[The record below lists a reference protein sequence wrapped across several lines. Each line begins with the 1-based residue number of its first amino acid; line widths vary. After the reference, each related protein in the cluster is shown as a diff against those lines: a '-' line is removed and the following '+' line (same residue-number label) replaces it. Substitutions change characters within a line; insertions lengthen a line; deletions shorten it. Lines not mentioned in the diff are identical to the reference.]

1 MRLKPTSIS
10 KFMLISLFVDF
21 LPMPEY
27 VGYLVV
33 NWACNEMDG
42 IEQGAALKGVDVGPG
57 GVIIL

>member
-1 MRLKPTSIS
+1 
-10 KFMLISLFVDF
+10 MLISLFVDF

-33 NWACNEMDG
+33 NWACNEMYG

>member
-10 KFMLISLFVDF
+10 KFMLISLLVDF

-33 NWACNEMDG
+33 N
-42 IEQGAALKGVDVGPG
+42 
-57 GVIIL
+57 